1 MVSGTDIMRK
11 NEYLHLHAL
20 FVELR
25 WYLGESGPV
34 PVGAFTAY
42 DEYGVSPTEI
52 HRQKAQHHEA
62 LNRLRNGVQRTI
74 EVREQAATDPPV
86 AVPTVNADSMT
97 H

>member
-1 MVSGTDIMRK
+1 MRK
-11 NEYLHLHAL
+11 SEFIHLHAL

-42 DEYGVSPTEI
+42 DEYNVGPTEI
-52 HRQKAQHHEA
+52 HRRKAQHHEA
-62 LNRLRNGVQRTI
+62 VSRLRSGVQRTI
-74 EVREQAATDPPV
+74 EVREQTVTEPPMS
-86 AVPTVNADSMT
+86 APTANADSIT